1 MTPRALYANACVG
14 SSSRIAGFMADPVG
28 RTLYSCVGS
37 SGSDVHCSGHPAFG
51 CLRGVTEVVRPPQGI
66 CLLGRSPVVPW
77 GGEVIYMNTN
87 HGPHL
92 LAGTG
97 SPPLPVVRTPTPHPL
112 RHALLRRRCALASN
126 FLLVIIGY
134 DSPVDDGIFMPLLG
148 LGLSVRYSTSSS

>member
-1 MTPRALYANACVG
+1 
-14 SSSRIAGFMADPVG
+14 MADPVG
-28 RTLYSCVGS
+28 RTLYHAADHGS
-37 SGSDVHCSGHPAFG
+37 EGHLSGHPAFG
-51 CLRGVTEVVRPPQGI
+51 CLRGITEVVRPPQGI

-112 RHALLRRRCALASN
+112 ASRVAAPSCCARVELFIDNYRSWPA
-126 FLLVIIGY
+126 G
-134 DSPVDDGIFMPLLG
+134 G
-148 LGLSVRYSTSSS
+148 